1 MYKIAV
7 YLLPVLES
15 MTWPSKSNAAAD
27 YKDNFE
33 KLIVEIGNGR
43 YMDTYDTYSALL
55 LFFTN
60 YIRSAYKD
68 ANNRDENEL
77 SLGDASSLYSI
88 MKSSINVAVNY
99 VIVEPVIVAQ
109 LSKLPLFLSTRLK
122 DTEIDVKMLTN
133 AMYEAFIDLL
143 NEYELRIKKQC
154 SSIMGSV
161 NTVLAIPPGRYL
173 VNCLSTWEKNVP
185 IMYLRH
191 RHLKH
196 PYKPRGK
203 PVYFTSLPY
212 LRGKLDTVIVES
224 VLVASE
230 KALVPPGSV
239 TTIKELEPE
248 NIYIIAIPPA
258 LSQSMS
264 ITIKNLRPV
273 IEYMMENGEIINVY
287 NREILNITD
296 YNIKILTGTRILSRS
311 TKKALASEILST
323 SKEWNNELINRI
335 IEKYK
340 TEISHVH
347 SKDHM
352 RK

>member
-1 MYKIAV
+1 
-7 YLLPVLES
+7 
-15 MTWPSKSNAAAD
+15 MTWPVKNKTTID
-27 YKDNFE
+27 YKDSFE

-60 YIRSAYKD
+60 YIRNAYKGNINE
-68 ANNRDENEL
+68 NNSDQ
-77 SLGDASSLYSI
+77 SLESASSLYNI

-99 VIVEPVIVAQ
+99 VIVEPVIVGQ
-109 LSKLPLFLSTRLK
+109 LSKLPLFISTRLK
-122 DTEIDVKMLTN
+122 DTNIDIEKLTN
-133 AMYEAFIDLL
+133 AMYEAFIELL
-143 NEYELRIKKQC
+143 DEYVLRVREQC
-154 SSIMGSV
+154 SDVIDSV

-173 VNCLSTWEKNVP
+173 VNCLSTWEKKVP
-185 IMYLRH
+185 IMYLKH
-191 RHLKH
+191 THLKH

-212 LRGKLDTVIVES
+212 LRGKVDTVIVES
-224 VLVASE
+224 VLLASE

-239 TTIKELEPE
+239 ASIKELEPE
-248 NIYIIAIPPA
+248 SIYIVAVPPA

-264 ITIKNLRPV
+264 ITTKNLRPV

-287 NREILNITD
+287 NREILNISN
-296 YNIKILTGTRILSRS
+296 YNIKILTGTRILTCS

-340 TEISHVH
+340 AALTHNH
-347 SKDHM
+347 SEDRV